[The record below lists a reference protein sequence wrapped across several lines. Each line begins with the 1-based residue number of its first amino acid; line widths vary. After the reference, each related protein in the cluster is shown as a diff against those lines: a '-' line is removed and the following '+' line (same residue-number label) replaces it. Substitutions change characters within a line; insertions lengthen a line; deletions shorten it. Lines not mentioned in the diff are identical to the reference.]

1 MRYEI
6 KQTEKANKIFKR
18 LCKEIGIYPGK
29 FYKDIMNFFE
39 YADSYVFY
47 GRDEASYSSYGE
59 QTEIKFYRLQF
70 DLARKLIEDNIL
82 RPDDY
87 NTILNDTLYR
97 YDVKKSDAF
106 RDKWQI
112 VAKRSGKRDFV
123 DFFILKY
130 QEKIKKLPI
139 SKVGEIYDTLP
150 TN

>member
-29 FYKDIMNFFE
+29 FYKGIMNFFE

-47 GRDEASYSSYGE
+47 GRDEASYSSYDE

-82 RPDDY
+82 RPGDY

-97 YDVKKSDAF
+97 YDVKKSDVF
-106 RDKWQI
+106 SDRWRI
-112 VAKRSGKRDFV
+112 VAKYSGKRDFV
-123 DFFILKY
+123 DFFIRKY

>member
-59 QTEIKFYRLQF
+59 QAEIKFYRLQF
-70 DLARKLIEDNIL
+70 DLAKKLIEDNIL
-82 RPDDY
+82 RPGDY

-97 YDVKKSDAF
+97 YDVK
-106 RDKWQI
+106 
-112 VAKRSGKRDFV
+112 G
-123 DFFILKY
+123 IL
-130 QEKIKKLPI
+130 
-139 SKVGEIYDTLP
+139 
-150 TN
+150 

>member
-1 MRYEI
+1 MRYDI

-59 QTEIKFYRLQF
+59 QAEIKFYRLQF

-82 RPDDY
+82 RTSDY

-97 YDVKKSDAF
+97 YDVNKSDVF
-106 RDKWQI
+106 RDKWQV
-112 VAKRSGKRDFV
+112 VAKYSGKRDFV
-123 DFFILKY
+123 DFFIRKY

-139 SKVGEIYDTLP
+139 SKVAEIYDTLP
-150 TN
+150 TK